1 MEDEILDYNW
11 VISKEIPLKKEEATL
26 FQEYFNED
34 SLILAAAMLHDNK
47 IEYYI
52 EVDNPESKSFG
63 NLVHEIHINENELE
77 HANELLKLLLNEDQ
91 KYPIKKYYN
100 NSLSSLELI
109 LQENEDVYTD
119 TLVKMELKR
128 RGVELDIPE
137 EEIKDIAPIIVI
149 ISILLILFI
158 GYQFLKELVSFLMK

>member
-34 SLILAAAMLHDNK
+34 SLILAAAMLHDNNIK
-47 IEYYI
+47 YHI

-77 HANELLKLLLNEDQ
+77 RADELLDLLINEDE
-91 KYPIKKYYN
+91 KYPIKKYSN
-100 NSLSSLELI
+100 SSLKSLESI
-109 LQENEDVYTD
+109 LEENENTYID
-119 TLVKMELKR
+119 TLVKIELKR
-128 RGVELDIPE
+128 RGVELESPE
-137 EEIKDIAPIIVI
+137 KEDAENLA
-149 ISILLILFI
+149 SIILFFSI
-158 GYQFLKELVSFLMK
+158 IFIIFLVFQFLKELASF

>member
-34 SLILAAAMLHDNK
+34 SLILAAAMLHDNNIK
-47 IEYYI
+47 YHI

-77 HANELLKLLLNEDQ
+77 RADELLDLLINEDE
-91 KYPIKKYYN
+91 KYPIKKYLNY
-100 NSLSSLELI
+100 SLRSLESI
-109 LQENEDVYTD
+109 LEENENTYID
-119 TLVKMELKR
+119 TLVKIELKR
-128 RGVELDIPE
+128 RGVELESPE
-137 EEIKDIAPIIVI
+137 KEDAENLA
-149 ISILLILFI
+149 SIILFFSI
-158 GYQFLKELVSFLMK
+158 IFIIFLVFQFLKELASF